1 MPRLSEAMKDV
12 ISCDKLRLGA
22 HNFTRRFP
30 NGATHY
36 IEDIVS
42 VRRRT
47 RRTET
52 SKYPEEKKTKVIPL
66 VVASERGIAQTSVV
80 TAILGL

>member
-1 MPRLSEAMKDV
+1 MG
-12 ISCDKLRLGA
+12 IGTYKLIREY
-22 HNFTRRFP
+22 P

-42 VRRRT
+42 ARRRT

-52 SKYPEEKKTKVIPL
+52 SKYPEEEKTIVIAL
-66 VVASERGIAQTSVV
+66 VAASERAVAQTNEF
-80 TAILGL
+80 TDLLGL

>member
-1 MPRLSEAMKDV
+1 MG
-12 ISCDKLRLGA
+12 IGTYKLIREY
-22 HNFTRRFP
+22 P

-42 VRRRT
+42 ARRRT

-52 SKYPEEKKTKVIPL
+52 SKYPEEEKTIVIPI
-66 VVASERGIAQTSVV
+66 VAASELGIAQTGSV
-80 TAILGL
+80 TAGSGL

>member
-1 MPRLSEAMKDV
+1 MG
-12 ISCDKLRLGA
+12 IGTYKLIREY
-22 HNFTRRFP
+22 P

-42 VRRRT
+42 ARRRT

-52 SKYPEEKKTKVIPL
+52 SKYPEEEKTKVIAL
-66 VVASERGIAQTSVV
+66 VAASERAVAQTNEF
-80 TAILGL
+80 TDLLGL